1 MKMWTWSLSRKWK
14 SIQKLDP
21 VLKQSGL
28 SSPPISIHFSV
39 KLFQTGTHV
48 PPFNI
53 DGFET
58 RNEKLVCNVL
68 KKKIKLSYQVPTD
81 LKVLLI
87 TSNAPFYSTVVNW
100 FFKKVKFMN
109 NE

>member
-21 VLKQSGL
+21 VLKQSEL
-28 SSPPISIHFSV
+28 SSPPIFVQFSV

-58 RNEKLVCNVL
+58 KM
-68 KKKIKLSYQVPTD
+68 KS
-81 LKVLLI
+81 
-87 TSNAPFYSTVVNW
+87 
-100 FFKKVKFMN
+100 
-109 NE
+109 